1 MKKKI
6 VPIILCFILLVSH
19 IGMPIYAISK
29 GELEGQK
36 NEINDKMKEAEDKK
50 KETEEKKGQVDGQ
63 INQENQEIAQLDDKI
78 AQSEAEI
85 ANLEMKIAELQHSI
99 ETKTKELEQKQKEH
113 QENQTLME
121 DRLVVMYETGETT
134 FLDMLFSSKSIIEFI
149 SSYYMLSQITQCD
162 KELLDTIEEEERM
175 IEKTKNQLEEEK
187 KQVNNAKAEKEQKT
201 NVLKNQKIQR
211 QEKVDSLTDTQK
223 ALQSEIDA
231 YKKKVENFEE
241 EINAIIKKQLE
252 LEEEEKKKNNNNSNG
267 GTTGGAGLK
276 FDGTFA
282 WPLDY
287 SPRRVTSGMKIRW
300 GRWHKGIDIGTNAE
314 VGKRV
319 IAAASGTVVYSAYQ
333 SGTSSSPG
341 YGNYLIIYHGN
352 GYASLYAH
360 MQSKAVGTGTY
371 VTKGQTIGYS
381 GNTGG
386 VAPHL
391 HFEIRKASS
400 VGNFFGVN
408 NWLDPLDYLPGGYTR
423 VD

>member
-6 VPIILCFILLVSH
+6 VPFILSLIL
-19 IGMPIYAISK
+19 IGSINLPAFATTTSD
-29 GELEGQK
+29 LNNQK
-36 NEINDKMKEAEDKK
+36 NEINEKISEAKDQQKEV
-50 KETEEKKGQVDGQ
+50 KEQLSEQM
-63 INQENQEIAQLDDKI
+63 QEISNLDVSISQVEEQIKQL
-78 AQSEAEI
+78 EGE
-85 ANLEMKIAELQHSI
+85 IAELESSI
-99 ETKTKELEQKQKEH
+99 KQEQGKLEEKQKEH
-113 QENQTLME
+113 EENQALME
-121 DRLVVMYETGETT
+121 ERLVVMYEQGETS
-134 FLDMLFSSKSIIEFI
+134 FLDMLFSSKNIVEFI
-149 SSYYMLSQITQCD
+149 SNYYLISQVTECD
-162 KELLDTIEEEERM
+162 RELLDTIEREQEE
-175 IEKTKNQLEEEK
+175 IENTKKQLEEQKGKVDSNKRERETK
-187 KQVNNAKAEKEQKT
+187 NSLLRTQKA
-201 NVLKNQKIQR
+201 QR
-211 QEKVDSLTDTQK
+211 QEKAN
-223 ALQSEIDA
+223 ALSEEDKKLQNDIEA
-231 YKKKVENFEE
+231 YKQKVASIDKEIEE
-241 EINAIIKKQLE
+241 AIRKAMEQE
-252 LEEEEKKKNNNNSNG
+252 KNN
-267 GTTGGAGLK
+267 GTTGGSGSK

-319 IAAASGTVVYSAYQ
+319 VAAASGTVIYSAYQ

-341 YGNYLIIYHGN
+341 YGNYLIIYHG
-352 GYASLYAH
+352 GGFASLYAH
-360 MQSKAVGTGTY
+360 MQSKAVSTGTH
-371 VTKGQTIGYS
+371 VSQGQTIGYS